1 MLLRAVR
8 VTARTYDP
16 RRASGRENRW
26 NSAGQAALYLSEH
39 FSTALLESLVHSG
52 GTPVPSHAAW
62 AEIEHGVSVEELDPA
77 TCPGWDDPND
87 QSAARAVGSKW
98 FNEGRTACLIVPS
111 VPGRPFERN
120 LVVNAVHP
128 LSTKIVWDDT
138 VNVPWD
144 PRLFG

>member
-8 VTARTYDP
+8 VTARTYDL

-52 GTPVPSHAAW
+52 GTPVQSHAAW
-62 AEIEHGVSVEELDPA
+62 AVIEHGVSVEELDPA
-77 TCPGWDDPND
+77 TCPGWDDLD
-87 QSAARAVGSKW
+87 DHTAARAVGSKW
-98 FNEGRTACLIVPS
+98 LREERTACLIVPS

-120 LVVNAVHP
+120 IVVNAVHP
-128 LSTKIVWDDT
+128 QATRIVWESAVD
-138 VNVPWD
+138 VPWD